1 MILSSLSTPQPLV
14 PSSTSLPAT
23 KGKKRAR
30 FVDENE
36 DDRRDQIHKHRL
48 EEPPAKKARAVEDAF
63 EHLDASDNEVL
74 CKGMY
79 QTFIDTAF
87 MERSNG
93 QLDRYEQFL
102 EQFQHLLS
110 PGNATPSSLPSAP
123 SISRIQRW
131 LTTLTS
137 VVSKLDRTHSVLV
150 NKVLSLPWTV
160 MDDQFVAV
168 YSRFV
173 HGLVS
178 ARSEWIHLVVEK
190 IVQGMHYRCVPL
202 EVRSSVLPKE
212 ISRRLIY
219 QRLHSLLRS
228 ILRLVPT
235 LPSIL
240 WPILESNYPNK
251 RENRDAHTC
260 YTANLLKITTYCDE
274 LMEQIVKLTI
284 DRCVKLDVEIQV
296 EVEDWED
303 DDGRL
308 ESEIFGKSVNE
319 AFDKSWAD
327 EEPEPEDDAELDA
340 GECLELDDLSS
351 DDGQS
356 SEEDEQ
362 TNAPSPASIR
372 KVKELAAK
380 LDGILRCI
388 LDHLQ
393 YMSFGI
399 SLKQPIPTLDQ
410 SQPEAGSS
418 TPSPPAS
425 ATPEPRFQAE
435 KELFFDVLLSSFE
448 SCILRTQRTRHTQ
461 FIIFWYASVHPNFA
475 DSLLATLVECALY
488 AYDDSTH
495 PIVTR
500 VASLGYI
507 ASLVSRARYIDKQTT
522 RHVVSLLC
530 ARLEAGLVGEG
541 NGNSYALWYSIAQA
555 VFYIFCFRW
564 KDLLVGEDEEIEDE
578 DSLSPGKQVGRWLT
592 GLKVLERAV
601 SSHLNPLKACAPT
614 VVSQFAKVAHQT
626 NFIYCYNIL
635 RSNDRSGLNS
645 SGSNKSLP
653 PPPPTHSQNNL
664 PPLTTDPIVR
674 QVLSESRMDSF
685 FPFDPCRL
693 PLTSVYLE
701 KIYRVWEGAPGDA
714 EDGDDEEEEE
724 DEED

>member
-1 MILSSLSTPQPLV
+1 M
-14 PSSTSLPAT
+14 
-23 KGKKRAR
+23 
-30 FVDENE
+30 
-36 DDRRDQIHKHRL
+36 
-48 EEPPAKKARAVEDAF
+48 
-63 EHLDASDNEVL
+63 
-74 CKGMY
+74 
-79 QTFIDTAF
+79 
-87 MERSNG
+87 
-93 QLDRYEQFL
+93 
-102 EQFQHLLS
+102 
-110 PGNATPSSLPSAP
+110 P

-190 IVQGMHYRCVPL
+190 VVQGLHYL
-202 EVRSSVLPKE
+202 LPKE
-212 ISRRLIY
+212 ITRRLIY

-240 WPILESNYPNK
+240 WPILESSYPNK

-303 DDGRL
+303 DD
-308 ESEIFGKSVNE
+308 
-319 AFDKSWAD
+319 
-327 EEPEPEDDAELDA
+327 EPEPEDDAELDA

-356 SEEDEQ
+356 SDENEP

-388 LDHLQ
+388 LDHLH
-393 YMSFGI
+393 
-399 SLKQPIPTLDQ
+399 
-410 SQPEAGSS
+410 A
-418 TPSPPAS
+418 A
-425 ATPEPRFQAE
+425 PEPRFQAE

-461 FIIFWYASVHPNFA
+461 FVIFWYASVHPDFA

-645 SGSNKSLP
+645 SGK
-653 PPPPTHSQNNL
+653 
-664 PPLTTDPIVR
+664 
-674 QVLSESRMDSF
+674 SRMDSF

-693 PLTSVYLE
+693 PLTLVYLE

-714 EDGDDEEEEE
+714 EDGDEE
-724 DEED
+724 DEDDEDED